1 MFMYVWSRE
10 FTVTTSVLLFVCILN
25 ADSYEISYIYVI
37 RNANTSHIFNIV
49 AVELKHVRILIWA
62 AFREVHS
69 LFNRHYYNHLRQ

>member
-1 MFMYVWSRE
+1 MYGLENLLSQLLYY
-10 FTVTTSVLLFVCILN
+10 FSSVFSMLILMR
-25 ADSYEISYIYVI
+25 YPIYVI